1 MRMNLYSQLGRVL
14 TLGATKGG
22 TGHWWGQRVTAV
34 ILIFVGLWF
43 LVSILSLDNM
53 QFDTVYTWAGK
64 PLNSIL
70 LILTF
75 ASLSYHSKLGV
86 QVIIEDYV
94 HGPTIKTLSLGMNNF
109 AHVLLAVVSV
119 FAVLKISFGG
129 L

>member
-1 MRMNLYSQLGRVL
+1 MNLYSPLGRFL

-22 TGHWWGQRVTAV
+22 TGHWWAQRMTAV
-34 ILIFVGLWF
+34 ILIFVSLWF
-43 LVSILSLDNM
+43 LVSILSLENM
-53 QFDTVYTWAGK
+53 QFDTVYTWVGK

-94 HGPTIKTLSLGMNNF
+94 HGRTIKTLSLGMNNL
-109 AHVLLAVVSV
+109 AHVLLAAVSV

>member
-1 MRMNLYSQLGRVL
+1 MSLHSLFGRILVLGS
-14 TLGATKGG
+14 TKGG
-22 TGHWWGQRVTAV
+22 TGHWWGQRMTAI

-94 HGPTIKTLSLGMNNF
+94 HGSTIKTLSLGMNNF

>member
-14 TLGATKGG
+14 ALGATKGG

-94 HGPTIKTLSLGMNNF
+94 PLVKGRKGLIMFTRVALGGIALVSLV
-109 AHVLLAVVSV
+109 ALARIT
-119 FAVLKISFGG
+119 F
-129 L
+129 

>member
-1 MRMNLYSQLGRVL
+1 MSLHSPFGRVL
-14 TLGATKGG
+14 VLGSTKGG
-22 TGHWWGQRVTAV
+22 TGHWWGQRMTAV
-34 ILIFVGLWF
+34 TLIFLGLWF
-43 LVSILSLDNM
+43 LISILSLENM
-53 QFDTVYTWAGK
+53 QFDTVSTWVGK

-94 HGPTIKTLSLGMNNF
+94 HGPTIKTLSLSMNNF
-109 AHVLLAVVSV
+109 AHVLLVGISV
-119 FAVLKISFGG
+119 LAVLKISFGG